1 MVLIEPIRNGKY
13 IKDGAYWL
21 AIQIWAASNLKIDD
35 TIVFPSIADPHI
47 QMGYFQNPEV
57 EVNFKYL
64 KEKNLEIVRRAT
76 GGGTIYIDS
85 NSVNICYL
93 IPYKKR
99 YWNFRKLC

>member
-1 MVLIEPIRNGKY
+1 MIL
-13 IKDGAYWL
+13 L
-21 AIQIWAASNLKIDD
+21 F
-35 TIVFPSIADPHI
+35 FPSIADPHI

-93 IPYKKR
+93 IPYKKGTEILGNYAKFYEPTIKILKELGAKKYYSIR
-99 YWNFRKLC
+99 